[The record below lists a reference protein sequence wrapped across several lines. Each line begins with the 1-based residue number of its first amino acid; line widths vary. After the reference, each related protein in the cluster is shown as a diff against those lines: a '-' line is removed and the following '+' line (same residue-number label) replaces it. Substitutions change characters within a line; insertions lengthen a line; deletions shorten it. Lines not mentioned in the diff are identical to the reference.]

1 MGELM
6 LYSLCMTIGK
16 KLRLSKKI
24 LTIWIGCIAVAAT
37 SMLLLPHR
45 DTLGISEVTTRGA
58 LLLLGIISF
67 FIFWHEP
74 NSKNKPIFFNFVLFF
89 IATAIVSF
97 LMIFVGIAF
106 FKGEPYASF
115 YFFQYGSAATF
126 FLLAFSLVYVVFDTL
141 FNDFKTLYKY
151 LLTFAIVGGTFAYY
165 YHPIIENPKYVY
177 NTPEI
182 TDFRAVRASAEK
194 LQESGKEVVTAE
206 EVAAIT
212 NLSAWDGEK
221 KIGTLFEA
229 EKVKRV
235 AELLPYL
242 EGDRVFA
249 LLYAPLDLNAI
260 YMSVLCVVFIFL
272 FFGYQ
277 YKNDPPQGAYIEKI
291 IFLFLPYCSL
301 EIFHHF
307 AYIKSGEYSSYVVL
321 HELGQYLTLA
331 NLFFLLIFFSLRLR
345 FITSVKGEFYER
357 ELVSDSE
364 HISRWRDGFDNLIV
378 RHFLNPETLHGRFF
392 TPRATREKA

>member
-1 MGELM
+1 M
-6 LYSLCMTIGK
+6 K
-16 KLRLSKKI
+16 FSKKI
-24 LTIWIGCIAVAAT
+24 FFIWVGCVALAAG
-37 SMLLLPHR
+37 LLNLLPHR
-45 DTLGISEVTTRGA
+45 GDFVFSEATIRGVLLVLGLV
-58 LLLLGIISF
+58 SF
-67 FIFWHEP
+67 FIYRYEP
-74 NSKNKPIFFNFVLFF
+74 SSKNKPIFLNFTLFF
-89 IATAIVSF
+89 LSGSVVFF
-97 LMIFVGIAF
+97 LGLFAGKAF
-106 FKGEPYASF
+106 LKEELYAGF
-115 YFFQYGSAATF
+115 YFYQYGSAVLYF
-126 FLLAFSLVYVVFDTL
+126 SLAFSLVYVVFDTL
-141 FNDFKTLYKY
+141 FNDFKTVYKY